1 MTSSS
6 TLHIVALY
14 VGLNGLILF
23 WLALAISRIRTRTG
37 VWIGDGGVEEL
48 IRAMRG
54 QANFTEFVPFGLLML
69 LLMAALGLPWYL
81 VHVFGATLTVGRIAH
96 AAHFTGAYDAL
107 IARQVGAMLT
117 FLPITLGSVGLIFHA
132 LTAMG

>member
-6 TLHIVALY
+6 LHLVALY
-14 VGLNGLILF
+14 VGLNGLILM
-23 WLALAISRIRTRTG
+23 WLAVAIGRVRMRTG
-37 VWIGDGGVEEL
+37 IWLGDGGSEEL
-48 IRAMRG
+48 LRAMRG
-54 QANFTEFVPFGLLML
+54 LANFTEFVPFGLLML

-81 VHVFGATLTVGRIAH
+81 VHVFGATLTIGRVAH

-117 FLPITLGSVGLIFHA
+117 FLPIGLGSLGLIFHA
-132 LTAMG
+132 LTAG